1 MQLTLNVIPPERAS
15 IAPGALNNRVGGA
28 ICDRGIRKRGSS
40 NLREND
46 EMTQMADCI
55 RAIAVRK
62 DREAFRQ
69 LFTFY
74 APRLKAF
81 LVKRGAGQGEAEEV
95 MQEAM
100 TLVWRKAE
108 QFDPA
113 KASASTWIYTI
124 ARNRRIDLIRRAKR
138 PELDPEDPFFTSIS
152 DQPDGEEVYTK
163 NERANVLRGYLKSL
177 PAEQLEVVHKAFYE
191 EMTHQ
196 EIAAELDMPLGTVK
210 SRIRIA
216 MRRLRDQLGG
226 DEI

>member
-1 MQLTLNVIPPERAS
+1 M
-15 IAPGALNNRVGGA
+15 
-28 ICDRGIRKRGSS
+28 KK
-40 NLREND
+40 
-46 EMTQMADCI
+46 MAEFI
-55 RAIAVRK
+55 RAVA
-62 DREAFRQ
+62 DREDRDAFRQ
-69 LFTFY
+69 LFAFY

-81 LVKRGAGQGEAEEV
+81 LIKNGATPGDAEEV

-100 TLVWRKAE
+100 TLVWRKAK

-138 PELDPEDPFFTSIS
+138 PELDPEDPFFTSVS
-152 DQPDGEEVYTK
+152 EQPDGEQEYSRT
-163 NERANVLRGYLKSL
+163 ERETLVRKYLETL
-177 PAEQLEVVHKAFYE
+177 PADQLQVVQKAFYE

-216 MRRLRDQLGG
+216 MRRLRDQL
-226 DEI
+226 DRAEL

>member
-1 MQLTLNVIPPERAS
+1 MQAVADIQESRV
-15 IAPGALNNRVGGA
+15 ALNSVALSRNMAGPDNQRVTVRGVSANR
-28 ICDRGIRKRGSS
+28 
-40 NLREND
+40 REND
-46 EMTQMADCI
+46 EMKKMAECI
-55 RAIAVRK
+55 RAIA
-62 DREAFRQ
+62 DREDRDAFKQ
-69 LFTFY
+69 LFSFY

-81 LVKRGAGQGEAEEV
+81 LIKNGATPGDAEEV

-100 TLVWRKAE
+100 TLVWRKAK

-138 PELDPEDPFFTSIS
+138 PELDPEDPFFTSVS
-152 DQPDGEEVYTK
+152 EQPDGEQEYSQT
-163 NERANVLRGYLKSL
+163 ERAALVRKYLGTL
-177 PAEQLEVVHKAFYE
+177 PADQLQVVQKAFYE

-216 MRRLRDQLGG
+216 MRRLRDQL
-226 DEI
+226 DRAEL